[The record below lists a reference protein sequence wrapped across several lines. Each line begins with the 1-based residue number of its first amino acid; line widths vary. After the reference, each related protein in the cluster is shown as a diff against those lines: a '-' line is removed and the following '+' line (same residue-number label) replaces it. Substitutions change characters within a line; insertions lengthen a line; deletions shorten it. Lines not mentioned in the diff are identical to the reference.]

1 MATFAVDSTM
11 AMVVIP
17 LNGDNC
23 FDGTNNEMFFGDLV
37 VPAES
42 MNLGVTAGV
51 DRVATISLRDDEPAP
66 VVNFMPT
73 MHRVME
79 NAGVL
84 TSTLVASEPACEDY
98 DVTVATRD
106 GTATCE

>member
-1 MATFAVDSTM
+1 MATFAVGSTM
-11 AMVVIP
+11 ATVVIP

-23 FDGTNNEMFFGDLV
+23 FDGTDNEMFFGDLV

-42 MNLGVTAGV
+42 ISLGVTAGM

-73 MHRVME
+73 VYQVIE

-84 TSTLVASEPACEDY
+84 TSMLVASEPACEDY